1 MQITYLHNEFGGLS
15 EISYYWE
22 AEFSSFLNFRRR
34 FNNLTKRYHKLQ
46 RICTF
51 DVLITKHLFLP
62 WAIVLPIF
70 NATRIATI
78 SVFMLQWNYT
88 ETYISRVLSQKM
100 EGCKV
105 TLVLYSMMQLNM
117 KWDYSAIPSLEE
129 QYECKGHLLV
139 RNAMPT
145 FTVHIANLLN

>member
-100 EGCKV
+100 ESYPSSLFYDAAKYEMGLYRLFPPLRNNMNVKV
-105 TLVLYSMMQLNM
+105 TCWLGLRCQL
-117 KWDYSAIPSLEE
+117 P
-129 QYECKGHLLV
+129 QYILL
-139 RNAMPT
+139 T
-145 FTVHIANLLN
+145 F